1 MEGGQLTI
9 WFRHKGSDNRMR
21 GQFSA
26 DGTYYEAAWEWPG
39 GGYKIKGLRL
49 A

>member
-1 MEGGQLTI
+1 MEGDTLTI

-21 GQFSA
+21 GRFSP
-26 DGTYYEAAWEWPG
+26 DGARYEAAWEWPG
-39 GGYKIKGLRL
+39 GGYRVQGIRL